1 MIALAADP
9 NPATPI
15 TIPTMVTTD
24 FNATNLQY
32 AEAIVVPQELTA
44 GTVFIRVK
52 LADNTNFVYKIPAGD
67 ALELQSGKRYI
78 YKITVDYY
86 GLTLDTDIKN
96 WETIGAPVEGS
107 AFQKKMKKTNIP
119 IYIMYLWAAL
129 VLAACTGDDDAAWP
143 EGGVPLELYAAVEG
157 YSSANAQTRA
167 TTENRWEGGEDVR
180 LWISSSFSGP
190 AQDVYSSVDSDGKL
204 IMNGALSNWVSPDE
218 EKGIQGV
225 YPSVRNIVSFFVQA
239 DQRDEG
245 YQDSDCMAAPY
256 LRIAVTSP
264 DKTLVFRHVIA
275 KVVVHLKAG
284 NGVTGDELQRATVTF
299 ENLTCTGGSINFSNG
314 TVAQVPPRI
323 DRITPHEVTPAADG
337 YVRTVRAL
345 LLPQDMSKRK
355 FVKIVIGGKTFYYTP
370 AAGEADFFSGKMYE
384 YRLTVTSEGIENI
397 DVEGE
402 GGGTWQP
409 VE

>member
-1 MIALAADP
+1 
-9 NPATPI
+9 
-15 TIPTMVTTD
+15 
-24 FNATNLQY
+24 
-32 AEAIVVPQELTA
+32 
-44 GTVFIRVK
+44 
-52 LADNTNFVYKIPAGD
+52 
-67 ALELQSGKRYI
+67 
-78 YKITVDYY
+78 
-86 GLTLDTDIKN
+86 
-96 WETIGAPVEGS
+96 
-107 AFQKKMKKTNIP
+107 MKKTNIP

-167 TTENRWEGGEDVR
+167 TTENRWEGGERVR

-204 IMNGALSNWVSPDE
+204 IVNLAWVSPDE

-225 YPSVRNIVSFFVQA
+225 YPLSRNIDPFSVLA

-264 DKTLVFRHVIA
+264 DKTLVFRHVTA

-284 NGVTGDELQRATVTF
+284 NGVTDDELQRATVTF
-299 ENLTCTGGSINFSNG
+299 ENLTCTGGNINRNNG
-314 TVAQVPPRI
+314 TAEQVLPGI
-323 DRITPHEVTPAADG
+323 DRITPNEVTPAADE

-345 LLPQDMSKRK
+345 LPPQNMSGRK

-370 AAGEADFFSGKMYE
+370 AAGEANFFSGKMYE

-402 GGGTWQP
+402 GGGTWHP

>member
-1 MIALAADP
+1 
-9 NPATPI
+9 
-15 TIPTMVTTD
+15 
-24 FNATNLQY
+24 
-32 AEAIVVPQELTA
+32 
-44 GTVFIRVK
+44 
-52 LADNTNFVYKIPAGD
+52 
-67 ALELQSGKRYI
+67 
-78 YKITVDYY
+78 
-86 GLTLDTDIKN
+86 
-96 WETIGAPVEGS
+96 
-107 AFQKKMKKTNIP
+107 MKKTNIP

-167 TTENRWEGGEDVR
+167 TTENRWEGGERVR
-180 LWISSSFSGP
+180 LWISNSISGR
-190 AQDVYSSVDSDGKL
+190 VEEIYSSVDSDGKL
-204 IMNGALSNWVSPDE
+204 IVNLAWVSPDE

-225 YPSVRNIVSFFVQA
+225 YPLSRNIVSFSVQA
-239 DQRDEG
+239 DQSNEG

-264 DKTLVFRHVIA
+264 DKTLVFRHVTA

-284 NGVTGDELQRATVTF
+284 DGVDDDELRTATVTF
-299 ENLTCTGGSINFSNG
+299 ENLACKGGSSDFSNG
-314 TVAQVPPRI
+314 TAEQVTPGT
-323 DRITPHEVTPAADG
+323 DCITPNEVTPAADG

-345 LLPQDMSKRK
+345 LPPQDMSKRK

-370 AAGEADFFSGKMYE
+370 AADEANFFSGKMYE

-397 DVEGE
+397 RVEGGGE
-402 GGGTWQP
+402 GGGTWHP

>member
-1 MIALAADP
+1 
-9 NPATPI
+9 
-15 TIPTMVTTD
+15 
-24 FNATNLQY
+24 
-32 AEAIVVPQELTA
+32 
-44 GTVFIRVK
+44 
-52 LADNTNFVYKIPAGD
+52 
-67 ALELQSGKRYI
+67 
-78 YKITVDYY
+78 
-86 GLTLDTDIKN
+86 
-96 WETIGAPVEGS
+96 
-107 AFQKKMKKTNIP
+107 MKKTNIP

-167 TTENRWEGGEDVR
+167 TTENRWEGGEKVR
-180 LWISSSFSGP
+180 LWISSSFFGMP
-190 AQDVYSSVDSDGKL
+190 DQDVYPSVDSDGKL
-204 IMNGALSNWVSPDE
+204 IVNLAWVSPDE

-225 YPSVRNIVSFFVQA
+225 YPLSRNIVSFSVLA

-314 TVAQVPPRI
+314 TVAQVTPRI
-323 DRITPHEVTPAADG
+323 DRITPNEVTPAADG
-337 YVRTVRAL
+337 YVRTVPAL
-345 LLPQDMSKRK
+345 LPPQNMSGRK

-370 AAGEADFFSGKMYE
+370 AAGEANFFSGKMYE

>member
-1 MIALAADP
+1 
-9 NPATPI
+9 
-15 TIPTMVTTD
+15 
-24 FNATNLQY
+24 
-32 AEAIVVPQELTA
+32 
-44 GTVFIRVK
+44 
-52 LADNTNFVYKIPAGD
+52 
-67 ALELQSGKRYI
+67 
-78 YKITVDYY
+78 
-86 GLTLDTDIKN
+86 
-96 WETIGAPVEGS
+96 
-107 AFQKKMKKTNIP
+107 MKKTNIP

-167 TTENRWEGGEDVR
+167 TTENRWEGGEKVR

-190 AQDVYSSVDSDGKL
+190 AQDVYPSVDSDGKL
-204 IMNGALSNWVSPDE
+204 IVNLAWVSPDE
-218 EKGIQGV
+218 KKVIQGV
-225 YPSVRNIVSFFVQA
+225 YPSVNIVSFSVQA
-239 DQRDEG
+239 DQSNEG

-256 LRIAVTSP
+256 LRITVTSP

-299 ENLTCTGGSINFSNG
+299 ENLACKGGSIDFSNG
-314 TVAQVPPRI
+314 TAEQVTADT
-323 DRITPHEVTPAADG
+323 DRITPNEVTPAADG

-397 DVEGE
+397 DMEGE
-402 GGGTWQP
+402 GGGTWHP

>member
-1 MIALAADP
+1 
-9 NPATPI
+9 
-15 TIPTMVTTD
+15 
-24 FNATNLQY
+24 
-32 AEAIVVPQELTA
+32 
-44 GTVFIRVK
+44 
-52 LADNTNFVYKIPAGD
+52 
-67 ALELQSGKRYI
+67 
-78 YKITVDYY
+78 
-86 GLTLDTDIKN
+86 
-96 WETIGAPVEGS
+96 
-107 AFQKKMKKTNIP
+107 MKKTNIP

-129 VLAACTGDDDAAWP
+129 VLTACTGDDDAAWP

-167 TTENRWEGGEDVR
+167 TTENRWEGGEKVR

-204 IMNGALSNWVSPDE
+204 IVNLAWVSPDE
-218 EKGIQGV
+218 EKGIRGV
-225 YPSVRNIVSFFVQA
+225 YPSLRNIDPFSVLA

-284 NGVTGDELQRATVTF
+284 NGVDDDELQRATVTF
-299 ENLTCTGGSINFSNG
+299 ENLACTGGSINLSNG
-314 TVAQVPPRI
+314 TVAQVTPRI
-323 DRITPHEVTPAADG
+323 DRITPNEVTPAADG

-370 AAGEADFFSGKMYE
+370 ATGEADFFSGKMYE
-384 YRLTVTSEGIENI
+384 YRLTVTSEGIKNI
-397 DVEGE
+397 DVEGG
-402 GGGTWQP
+402 GGGTWHP

>member
-1 MIALAADP
+1 
-9 NPATPI
+9 
-15 TIPTMVTTD
+15 
-24 FNATNLQY
+24 
-32 AEAIVVPQELTA
+32 
-44 GTVFIRVK
+44 
-52 LADNTNFVYKIPAGD
+52 
-67 ALELQSGKRYI
+67 
-78 YKITVDYY
+78 
-86 GLTLDTDIKN
+86 
-96 WETIGAPVEGS
+96 
-107 AFQKKMKKTNIP
+107 MKKTNIP

-167 TTENRWEGGEDVR
+167 TTENRWEGGERVR
-180 LWISSSFSGP
+180 LWISNSISGR
-190 AQDVYSSVDSDGKL
+190 VEEIYSSVDSDGKL
-204 IMNGALSNWVSPDE
+204 IVNLAWVSPDE

-225 YPSVRNIVSFFVQA
+225 YPLSRNIVSFSVQA
-239 DQRDEG
+239 DQSNEG

-264 DKTLVFRHVIA
+264 DKTLVFRHVTA

-284 NGVTGDELQRATVTF
+284 DGVDDDELRTATVTF
-299 ENLTCTGGSINFSNG
+299 ENLACKGGSSDFSNG
-314 TVAQVPPRI
+314 TAEQVTPGT
-323 DRITPHEVTPAADG
+323 DCITPNEVTPAADG

-345 LLPQDMSKRK
+345 LPPQNKSGQK

-370 AAGEADFFSGKMYE
+370 ATGEANFFSGKMYE

-397 DVEGE
+397 DMEGE
-402 GGGTWQP
+402 GGGTWHP

>member
-1 MIALAADP
+1 M
-9 NPATPI
+9 
-15 TIPTMVTTD
+15 
-24 FNATNLQY
+24 
-32 AEAIVVPQELTA
+32 
-44 GTVFIRVK
+44 K
-52 LADNTNFVYKIPAGD
+52 
-67 ALELQSGKRYI
+67 
-78 YKITVDYY
+78 
-86 GLTLDTDIKN
+86 
-96 WETIGAPVEGS
+96 
-107 AFQKKMKKTNIP
+107 KKTNIP

-167 TTENRWEGGEDVR
+167 TTENRWEGGERVR
-180 LWISSSFSGP
+180 LWISNSISGR
-190 AQDVYSSVDSDGKL
+190 VEEIYSSVDSDGKL
-204 IMNGALSNWVSPDE
+204 IVNLAWVSPDE

-225 YPSVRNIVSFFVQA
+225 YPLSRNIVSFSVQA

-264 DKTLVFRHVIA
+264 DKTLVFRHVTA

-284 NGVTGDELQRATVTF
+284 DGVDDDELRTATVTF
-299 ENLTCTGGSINFSNG
+299 ENLACKGGSSDFSNG
-314 TVAQVPPRI
+314 TAEQVTPGT
-323 DRITPHEVTPAADG
+323 DCITPNEVTPAADG

-345 LLPQDMSKRK
+345 LPPQDMSKRK

-370 AAGEADFFSGKMYE
+370 ATGEADFFSGKMYE

-402 GGGTWQP
+402 GGGTWHP

>member
-1 MIALAADP
+1 
-9 NPATPI
+9 
-15 TIPTMVTTD
+15 
-24 FNATNLQY
+24 
-32 AEAIVVPQELTA
+32 
-44 GTVFIRVK
+44 
-52 LADNTNFVYKIPAGD
+52 
-67 ALELQSGKRYI
+67 
-78 YKITVDYY
+78 
-86 GLTLDTDIKN
+86 
-96 WETIGAPVEGS
+96 
-107 AFQKKMKKTNIP
+107 MKKTNIP

-167 TTENRWEGGEDVR
+167 TTENRWEGGERVR

-204 IMNGALSNWVSPDE
+204 IVNLAWVSPDE

-225 YPSVRNIVSFFVQA
+225 YPSLRNIDPFSVLA

-299 ENLTCTGGSINFSNG
+299 ENLACTGGSINLSNG
-314 TVAQVPPRI
+314 TVAQVTPGI
-323 DRITPHEVTPAADG
+323 DRITPNEVTPAADG

>member
-1 MIALAADP
+1 
-9 NPATPI
+9 
-15 TIPTMVTTD
+15 
-24 FNATNLQY
+24 
-32 AEAIVVPQELTA
+32 
-44 GTVFIRVK
+44 
-52 LADNTNFVYKIPAGD
+52 
-67 ALELQSGKRYI
+67 
-78 YKITVDYY
+78 
-86 GLTLDTDIKN
+86 
-96 WETIGAPVEGS
+96 
-107 AFQKKMKKTNIP
+107 MKKTNIP

-167 TTENRWEGGEDVR
+167 TTENRWEGGERVR
-180 LWISSSFSGP
+180 LWIIRGDGVMNMVDNFSVKP
-190 AQDVYSSVDSDGKL
+190 DGKL
-204 IMNGALSNWVSPDE
+204 SVSGMEYNWANLDE
-218 EKGIQGV
+218 EKKIYGL
-225 YPSVRNIVSFFVQA
+225 YPSSRNIASFFVQA

-264 DKTLVFRHVIA
+264 DKTLVFRHIIA

-314 TVAQVPPRI
+314 TVAQVTPRI
-323 DRITPHEVTPAADG
+323 DRITPNEVTPAADG
-337 YVRTVRAL
+337 YVRTVRTL
-345 LLPQDMSKRK
+345 LPPQDMSERK

>member
-1 MIALAADP
+1 
-9 NPATPI
+9 
-15 TIPTMVTTD
+15 
-24 FNATNLQY
+24 
-32 AEAIVVPQELTA
+32 
-44 GTVFIRVK
+44 
-52 LADNTNFVYKIPAGD
+52 
-67 ALELQSGKRYI
+67 
-78 YKITVDYY
+78 
-86 GLTLDTDIKN
+86 
-96 WETIGAPVEGS
+96 
-107 AFQKKMKKTNIP
+107 MKKTNIP

-167 TTENRWEGGEDVR
+167 TTENRWEGGERVR

-204 IMNGALSNWVSPDE
+204 IVNLAWVSPDE

-225 YPSVRNIVSFFVQA
+225 YPLSRNIVSFSVQA

-314 TVAQVPPRI
+314 TVAQVTLRI
-323 DRITPHEVTPAADG
+323 DRITPNEVTPAADG

-370 AAGEADFFSGKMYE
+370 ATDEADFFSGKMYE

>member
-1 MIALAADP
+1 M
-9 NPATPI
+9 
-15 TIPTMVTTD
+15 
-24 FNATNLQY
+24 
-32 AEAIVVPQELTA
+32 
-44 GTVFIRVK
+44 K
-52 LADNTNFVYKIPAGD
+52 
-67 ALELQSGKRYI
+67 
-78 YKITVDYY
+78 
-86 GLTLDTDIKN
+86 
-96 WETIGAPVEGS
+96 
-107 AFQKKMKKTNIP
+107 KKTNIP

-167 TTENRWEGGEDVR
+167 TTENRWEGGEKVR

-204 IMNGALSNWVSPDE
+204 IVNLAWVSPDE

-225 YPSVRNIVSFFVQA
+225 YPLSRNIVSFSVQA

-284 NGVTGDELQRATVTF
+284 NGVTAMNCSAPL
-299 ENLTCTGGSINFSNG
+299 
-314 TVAQVPPRI
+314 
-323 DRITPHEVTPAADG
+323 
-337 YVRTVRAL
+337 
-345 LLPQDMSKRK
+345 
-355 FVKIVIGGKTFYYTP
+355 
-370 AAGEADFFSGKMYE
+370 
-384 YRLTVTSEGIENI
+384 
-397 DVEGE
+397 
-402 GGGTWQP
+402 
-409 VE
+409 

>member
-1 MIALAADP
+1 
-9 NPATPI
+9 
-15 TIPTMVTTD
+15 
-24 FNATNLQY
+24 
-32 AEAIVVPQELTA
+32 
-44 GTVFIRVK
+44 
-52 LADNTNFVYKIPAGD
+52 
-67 ALELQSGKRYI
+67 
-78 YKITVDYY
+78 
-86 GLTLDTDIKN
+86 
-96 WETIGAPVEGS
+96 
-107 AFQKKMKKTNIP
+107 MKKTNIP

-167 TTENRWEGGEDVR
+167 TTENRWEGGERVR

-204 IMNGALSNWVSPDE
+204 ITNDALCTWISPDE
-218 EKGIQGV
+218 EKIIYGEYHNSQASSLI
-225 YPSVRNIVSFFVQA
+225 SVQA
-239 DQRDEG
+239 DQRDKG

-264 DKTLVFRHVIA
+264 DKTLVFRHVTA
-275 KVVVHLKAG
+275 KVVVHLKVG
-284 NGVTGDELQRATVTF
+284 NGVTDDELQRATVTF

-314 TVAQVPPRI
+314 TVEQVTPRI
-323 DRITPHEVTPAADG
+323 DRITPNEVTPAADG

-345 LLPQDMSKRK
+345 LPPQDMSKRK

-370 AAGEADFFSGKMYE
+370 AADEANFFSGKMYE
-384 YRLTVTSEGIENI
+384 YRLTVTSEGIKNI
-397 DVEGE
+397 DMEE

>member
-1 MIALAADP
+1 
-9 NPATPI
+9 
-15 TIPTMVTTD
+15 
-24 FNATNLQY
+24 
-32 AEAIVVPQELTA
+32 
-44 GTVFIRVK
+44 
-52 LADNTNFVYKIPAGD
+52 
-67 ALELQSGKRYI
+67 
-78 YKITVDYY
+78 
-86 GLTLDTDIKN
+86 
-96 WETIGAPVEGS
+96 
-107 AFQKKMKKTNIP
+107 MKKTNIP

-167 TTENRWEGGEDVR
+167 TTENRWEGGERVR

-190 AQDVYSSVDSDGKL
+190 AQDVYPSVDSDGKL
-204 IMNGALSNWVSPDE
+204 IVNLAWVSPDE
-218 EKGIQGV
+218 KKGIQGV
-225 YPSVRNIVSFFVQA
+225 YPSVRNIVSFSVQA
-239 DQRDEG
+239 DQSNEG

-264 DKTLVFRHVIA
+264 DKTLVFRHVTA

-284 NGVTGDELQRATVTF
+284 NGVNGDELRTATVTF
-299 ENLTCTGGSINFSNG
+299 ENLACTGGSIDFSNG
-314 TVAQVPPRI
+314 TVEQASPGT
-323 DRITPHEVTPAADG
+323 DCITPNEVTPAADG

-370 AAGEADFFSGKMYE
+370 AAGEVNFFSGKMYE

-402 GGGTWQP
+402 GGGTWHP

>member
-1 MIALAADP
+1 
-9 NPATPI
+9 
-15 TIPTMVTTD
+15 
-24 FNATNLQY
+24 
-32 AEAIVVPQELTA
+32 
-44 GTVFIRVK
+44 
-52 LADNTNFVYKIPAGD
+52 
-67 ALELQSGKRYI
+67 
-78 YKITVDYY
+78 
-86 GLTLDTDIKN
+86 
-96 WETIGAPVEGS
+96 
-107 AFQKKMKKTNIP
+107 MKKTNIP

-167 TTENRWEGGEDVR
+167 TTENRWEGGERVR

-204 IMNGALSNWVSPDE
+204 IVNLAWVSPDE

-225 YPSVRNIVSFFVQA
+225 YPSLRNIDPFSVLA

-314 TVAQVPPRI
+314 TVAQVTPRI
-323 DRITPHEVTPAADG
+323 DRITPNEVTPAADG

-345 LLPQDMSKRK
+345 LLPQDMSEQK

-370 AAGEADFFSGKMYE
+370 AAGEANFFSGKMYE

>member
-1 MIALAADP
+1 
-9 NPATPI
+9 
-15 TIPTMVTTD
+15 
-24 FNATNLQY
+24 
-32 AEAIVVPQELTA
+32 
-44 GTVFIRVK
+44 
-52 LADNTNFVYKIPAGD
+52 
-67 ALELQSGKRYI
+67 
-78 YKITVDYY
+78 
-86 GLTLDTDIKN
+86 
-96 WETIGAPVEGS
+96 
-107 AFQKKMKKTNIP
+107 MKKTNIP

-167 TTENRWEGGEDVR
+167 TTENRWEGGERVR

-204 IMNGALSNWVSPDE
+204 IVNLAWVSPDE
-218 EKGIQGV
+218 EKGIQGL
-225 YPSVRNIVSFFVQA
+225 YPLLRNIDPFSVLA

-299 ENLTCTGGSINFSNG
+299 ENLACKGGSINFSNG
-314 TVAQVPPRI
+314 TVEQVHPGT
-323 DRITPHEVTPAADG
+323 DRITPNEVTPAADG

-345 LLPQDMSKRK
+345 LPPQDMSERK

-370 AAGEADFFSGKMYE
+370 ATGEADFFSGKMYE
-384 YRLTVTSEGIENI
+384 YRLTVTSEGIKNI
-397 DVEGE
+397 DVEGGG
-402 GGGTWQP
+402 GGGTWHP